1 MKLGFHGATTMTSDL
16 VTDVEISAQ
25 AGFSGLEIWAEK
37 VDRYLQNH
45 SLAELKAL
53 FARYNITPLALDAI
67 VFIGFRGQEYPQIQA
82 RCRELCTIA
91 RAIHCSTIVVVA
103 GPLPNREMSWDEVV
117 VEYVKVLR
125 DLGSIAEPY
134 GVKLAFEFLGFGWTS
149 VRTPRGAYEIIQKTG
164 RPNIGMSFDA
174 AHFYGGGGR
183 LEELDAIDPAR
194 IFAFHLDDLDDAPK
208 EAFSDSIRIFPGEGV
223 VPLHDICARLKAIGY
238 DGHCSIEL
246 FRPQYWQQDPLEV
259 ARNAKNAALQILK
272 PHFSIE

>member
-25 AGFSGLEIWAEK
+25 TGYSGLEIWAEK
-37 VDRYLQNH
+37 VDRYLQDH

-103 GPLPNREMSWDEVV
+103 GPLPNRETSWDEVV

-246 FRPQYWQQDPLEV
+246 FRPQYWQQDPLEA